1 MKMNIKKL
9 TLASSMIAI
18 GVALSPYTVP
28 VGITK
33 CYPWQHLINVISAI
47 LLGPVYTVMAAFC
60 ISVIR
65 NLLGLGT
72 LLAFPGSLF
81 GAFLA
86 SILYQKYAHT
96 YLAFLGEV
104 IGTGLIGALCA
115 YPIAVLFMNKTS
127 AVFAFVIP
135 FMLSSFVGA
144 ITALLVFEFTA
155 FKKIIIKRKEG
166 LL

>member
-1 MKMNIKKL
+1 MKMNTKKL
-9 TLASSMIAI
+9 ALSSLLIAL
-18 GVALSPYTVP
+18 GVTLSPYAVP
-28 VGITK
+28 VGIAK

-47 LLGPVYTVMAAFC
+47 LLGPVYTVMTAFS

-72 LLAFPGSLF
+72 ILAFPGSLF

-86 SILYQKYAHT
+86 SILYQKYART
-96 YLAFLGEV
+96 YLAFVGEV

-115 YPIAVLFMNKTS
+115 YPVAVLLMGKTP
-127 AVFAFVIP
+127 AAFTFVIP

-144 ITALLVFEFTA
+144 LAALFIFEFTSI
-155 FKKIIIKRKEG
+155 KKIIAKRKES

>member
-9 TLASSMIAI
+9 TLASLMIAL
-18 GVALSPYTVP
+18 GVALSPYAVP
-28 VGITK
+28 VGVAK

-47 LLGPVYTVMAAFC
+47 LLGPAYTLMTAFS

-86 SILYQKYAHT
+86 SILYQKYART
-96 YLAFLGEV
+96 YLAFIGEV
-104 IGTGLIGALCA
+104 LGTGLIGAVCA
-115 YPIAVLFMNKTS
+115 YPVAVLFMGKTT

-144 ITALLVFEFTA
+144 LAALVIFEFTSV
-155 FKKIIIKRKEG
+155 KKIVAKRKES

>member
-9 TLASSMIAI
+9 TLSSLLIAL
-18 GVALSPYTVP
+18 GVVLSPYAVP
-28 VGITK
+28 VGIAK

-47 LLGPVYTVMAAFC
+47 LLGPIYTIMTAFS

-86 SILYQKYAHT
+86 SILYQKYART
-96 YLAFLGEV
+96 YLAFAGEV
-104 IGTGLIGALCA
+104 IGTGLIGAICA
-115 YPIAVLFMNKTS
+115 YPVAILFMGKTP
-127 AVFAFVIP
+127 AVFAFIIP

-144 ITALLVFEFTA
+144 LAAFLLFEFTSI
-155 FKKIIIKRKEG
+155 KKIIAKRKEG